1 MRITVLFL
9 TSLIFVSCTNQR
21 SGTTGWNLN
30 DRVNGGFEVVNQPQ
44 ITGPGL
50 ILVEG
55 GRFTMGMSPQ
65 PGTLDY
71 DQNMRNVSVP
81 SFYMDQTEVSN
92 SAYLEYLFWMYRV
105 FEETNPEV
113 YDAALPDTNVWRSEV
128 DFNEQYV
135 NTYLRHPAFSNYP
148 VVGVSWRQA
157 VDYCAWRTDRANE
170 QILVDYGY
178 IKHSPKQKGDDN
190 FTTEAYLAGLYKPV
204 SNRLRPNLGQ
214 GAETRNI
221 RYEDGL
227 LLPPYRLPS
236 ESEWEYAAFGHI
248 GNSIAENVV
257 EYRNYPW
264 NGNQLRFP
272 YGKKQGL
279 MLANYRRDKGDYMGV
294 AGRLNDN
301 AAPVGPV
308 NAYWPNDFGL
318 FNMAGNVNEWVADE
332 FRSVI
337 PEENEDFNGSY
348 GNTFL
353 LTKRDVEIRQFNK
366 DSTGRLVKVLDPK
379 RYAIPGPTDLVSD
392 DAAAEFESMGGGE
405 STVLPSSGEGEGEG
419 AVSEGALTEVGEEF
433 GGDPGNID
441 ADRSSML
448 NARRRV
454 YKGGSWKDMPH
465 WLNPSTRRS
474 LDEDMSRSD
483 IGFRCAMTRMGSP
496 KW

>member
-1 MRITVLFL
+1 MIKNSFSLFVIAL
-9 TSLIFVSCTNQR
+9 TFISCSKQK
-21 SGTTGWNLN
+21 SSTTGWNIN
-30 DRVNGGFEVVNQPQ
+30 DPVNGGFEVVLQDQ

-50 ILVEG
+50 VLIEG
-55 GRFTMGMSPQ
+55 GRFTMGMAPQ
-65 PGTLDY
+65 ASTLDH

-81 SFYMDQTEVSN
+81 SFYIDQTEVSN
-92 SAYLEYLFWMYRV
+92 QSYLEYLFWVYRV
-105 FEETNPEV
+105 FEETNPEI

-157 VDYCAWRTDRANE
+157 MEYCAWRTDRVNE
-170 QILVDYGY
+170 QILIDNGY
-178 IKHSPKQKGDDN
+178 IKHSPKQKADDN
-190 FTTEAYLAGLYKPV
+190 FTTDAYLAGLYKPV
-204 SNRLRPNLGQ
+204 NNKLRPNLAPGS
-214 GAETRNI
+214 ETRNI
-221 RYEDGL
+221 RWEDGL

-236 ESEWEYAAFGHI
+236 EMEWEYAAFGHI
-248 GNSIAENVV
+248 GNSFAENVV

-272 YGKKQGL
+272 YGKKQGV

-318 FNMAGNVNEWVADE
+318 YNMAGNVNEWVADE

-337 PEENEDFNGSY
+337 PEESDEFNGAY
-348 GNTFL
+348 GHALL
-353 LTKRDVEIRQFNK
+353 LTKRDVETRQFTK
-366 DSTGRLVKVLDPK
+366 DSTGRLIKERDPK
-379 RYAIPGPTDLVSD
+379 RYTIPSPLDLISED
-392 DAAAEFESMGGGE
+392 ETSGFESTG
-405 STVLPSSGEGEGEG
+405 SGEAPVVEASGEEAPAEGEV
-419 AVSEGALTEVGEEF
+419 AVTEGVDEF
-433 GGDPGNID
+433 GGNTENID

-465 WLNPSTRRS
+465 WLNPSTRRY

-483 IGFRCAMTRMGSP
+483 IGFRCAMTRMGAP
-496 KW
+496 R

>member
-1 MRITVLFL
+1 
-9 TSLIFVSCTNQR
+9 
-21 SGTTGWNLN
+21 LN
-30 DRVNGGFEVVNQPQ
+30 DPVNGGFEVVTQAQ

-50 ILVEG
+50 VLIEG
-55 GRFTMGMSPQ
+55 GRFTMGMAPQ
-65 PGTLDY
+65 ANTLDY

-92 SAYLEYLFWMYRV
+92 QSYLEYLFWVYRV
-105 FEETNPEV
+105 FEETNPEI

-135 NTYLRHPAFSNYP
+135 STYLRHPAFSNYP

-157 VDYCAWRTDRANE
+157 MDFCAWRTDRVNE
-170 QILVDYGY
+170 QILIDNGY
-178 IKHSPKQKGDDN
+178 IKHSPRQKADDN
-190 FTTEAYLAGLYKPV
+190 FTTDAYLAGLYKPV
-204 SNRLRPNLGQ
+204 NDKLRPNLAPGS
-214 GAETRNI
+214 ETRNI
-221 RYEDGL
+221 RWEDGL

-236 ESEWEYAAFGHI
+236 EMEWEYAAFGHI

-272 YGKKQGL
+272 YGKRQGV

-318 FNMAGNVNEWVADE
+318 YNMAGNVNEWVADE

-337 PEENEDFNGSY
+337 SEESDEFNGAY
-348 GNTFL
+348 GHALL
-353 LTKRDVEIRQFNK
+353 LTKRDVETRQFSK
-366 DSTGRLVKVLDPK
+366 DSTGLLIKERDRK
-379 RYAIPGPTDLVSD
+379 RYSIPGPLDLISED
-392 DAAAEFESMGGGE
+392 DGTSEES
-405 STVLPSSGEGEGEG
+405 V
-419 AVSEGALTEVGEEF
+419 VSETDPTLTEGVDEF
-433 GGDPGNID
+433 GGNTENID
-441 ADRSSML
+441 ADRSSMM

-465 WLNPSTRRS
+465 WLNPSTRRY

-483 IGFRCAMTRMGSP
+483 IGFRCAMTRMGAP
-496 KW
+496 R

>member
-1 MRITVLFL
+1 
-9 TSLIFVSCTNQR
+9 
-21 SGTTGWNLN
+21 LN
-30 DRVNGGFEVVNQPQ
+30 DPVNGGFEVVTQAQ

-50 ILVEG
+50 VLIEG
-55 GRFTMGMSPQ
+55 GRFTMGMAPQ
-65 PGTLDY
+65 ANTLDY

-92 SAYLEYLFWMYRV
+92 QSYLEYLFWVYRV
-105 FEETNPEV
+105 FEETNPEI

-135 NTYLRHPAFSNYP
+135 STYLRHPAFSNYP

-157 VDYCAWRTDRANE
+157 MDFCAWRTDRVNE
-170 QILVDYGY
+170 QILIDNGY
-178 IKHSPKQKGDDN
+178 IKHSPRQKADDN
-190 FTTEAYLAGLYKPV
+190 FTTDAYLAGLYKPV
-204 SNRLRPNLGQ
+204 NDKLRPNLAPGS
-214 GAETRNI
+214 ETRNI
-221 RYEDGL
+221 RWEDGL

-236 ESEWEYAAFGHI
+236 EMEWEYAAFGHI

-272 YGKKQGL
+272 YGKRQGV

-318 FNMAGNVNEWVADE
+318 YNMAGNVNEWVADE

-337 PEENEDFNGSY
+337 SEESDEFNGAY
-348 GNTFL
+348 GHALL
-353 LTKRDVEIRQFNK
+353 LTKRDVETRQFSK
-366 DSTGRLVKVLDPK
+366 DSTGRLIKERDRK
-379 RYAIPGPTDLVSD
+379 RYSIPGPLDLISED
-392 DAAAEFESMGGGE
+392 DGSSEES
-405 STVLPSSGEGEGEG
+405 V
-419 AVSEGALTEVGEEF
+419 VSETDPTLTEGVDEF
-433 GGDPGNID
+433 GGNTENID
-441 ADRSSML
+441 ADRSSMM

-465 WLNPSTRRS
+465 WLNPSTRRY

-483 IGFRCAMTRMGSP
+483 IGFRCAMTRMGAP
-496 KW
+496 R

>member
-1 MRITVLFL
+1 MLKNYFSLILITVTF
-9 TSLIFVSCTNQR
+9 ISCSKQR
-21 SGTTGWNLN
+21 SSTTGWNLN
-30 DRVNGGFEVVNQPQ
+30 DPVNGGFEVVAQEQ

-50 ILVEG
+50 VLIEG
-55 GRFTMGMSPQ
+55 GRFTMGMAPQ
-65 PGTLDY
+65 ASTLDH

-92 SAYLEYLFWMYRV
+92 QSYLEYLFWVYRV
-105 FEETNPEV
+105 FEETNPEI

-135 NTYLRHPAFSNYP
+135 STYLRHPAFSNYP

-157 VDYCAWRTDRANE
+157 MDFCSWRTDRVNE
-170 QILVDYGY
+170 QILIDNGY
-178 IKHSPKQKGDDN
+178 IKHSPKQKADDN
-190 FTTEAYLAGLYKPV
+190 FTTDAYLAGLYKPA
-204 SNRLRPNLGQ
+204 NNKLRPNLAPGS
-214 GAETRNI
+214 ETRNI
-221 RYEDGL
+221 RWEDGL

-236 ESEWEYAAFGHI
+236 EMEWEYAAFGHI

-272 YGKKQGL
+272 YGKKQGV

-294 AGRLNDN
+294 AGRVNDN

-318 FNMAGNVNEWVADE
+318 YNMAGNVNEWVADE

-337 PEENEDFNGSY
+337 SEESDEFNGAY
-348 GNTFL
+348 GHALL
-353 LTKRDVEIRQFNK
+353 LTKRDVETRQFSK
-366 DSTGRLVKVLDPK
+366 DSTGRLIKERDPK
-379 RYAIPGPTDLVSD
+379 RYTIPGPLDLISED
-392 DAAAEFESMGGGE
+392 DGAGVE
-405 STVLPSSGEGEGEG
+405 TV
-419 AVSEGALTEVGEEF
+419 VSEGDATLTEGVDEF
-433 GGDPGNID
+433 GGNTENID

-465 WLNPSTRRS
+465 WLNPSTRRY

-483 IGFRCAMTRMGSP
+483 IGFRCAMTRMGAP
-496 KW
+496 R

>member
-1 MRITVLFL
+1 M
-9 TSLIFVSCTNQR
+9 
-21 SGTTGWNLN
+21 N
-30 DRVNGGFEVVNQPQ
+30 DPVNGGFEVVTQAQ

-50 ILVEG
+50 VLIEG
-55 GRFTMGMSPQ
+55 GRFTMGMAPQ
-65 PGTLDY
+65 ANTLDY

-92 SAYLEYLFWMYRV
+92 QSYLEYLFWVYRV
-105 FEETNPEV
+105 FEETNPEI

-135 NTYLRHPAFSNYP
+135 STYLRHPAFSNYP

-157 VDYCAWRTDRANE
+157 MDFCAWRTDRVNE
-170 QILVDYGY
+170 QILIDNGY
-178 IKHSPKQKGDDN
+178 IKHSPRQKADDN
-190 FTTEAYLAGLYKPV
+190 FTTDAYLAGLYKPV
-204 SNRLRPNLGQ
+204 NDKLRPNLAPGS
-214 GAETRNI
+214 ETRNI
-221 RYEDGL
+221 RWEDGL

-236 ESEWEYAAFGHI
+236 EMEWEYAAFGHI

-272 YGKKQGL
+272 YGKRQGV

-318 FNMAGNVNEWVADE
+318 YNMAGNVNEWVADE

-337 PEENEDFNGSY
+337 SEESDEFNGAY
-348 GNTFL
+348 GHALL
-353 LTKRDVEIRQFNK
+353 LTKRDVETRQFSK
-366 DSTGRLVKVLDPK
+366 DSTGRLIKERDRK
-379 RYAIPGPTDLVSD
+379 RYSIPGPLDLISED
-392 DAAAEFESMGGGE
+392 DGSFEE
-405 STVLPSSGEGEGEG
+405 SV
-419 AVSEGALTEVGEEF
+419 VSETDPTLTEGVDEF
-433 GGDPGNID
+433 GGNTENID
-441 ADRSSML
+441 ADRSSMM

-465 WLNPSTRRS
+465 WLNPSTRRY

-483 IGFRCAMTRMGSP
+483 IGFRCAMTRMGAP
-496 KW
+496 R